1 MVRDDNVTTGVIMVM
16 KELGTMNDGNDD
28 DFDGFGDSQPVVDG
42 EQLQATT
49 HLPSPA

>member
-1 MVRDDNVTTGVIMVM
+1 MTTGVIMVM
-16 KELGTMNDGNDD
+16 KELGTMNDGNND
-28 DFDGFGDSQPVVDG
+28 DFDGFGDLQPVVDG

>member
-1 MVRDDNVTTGVIMVM
+1 MTTGVIMVM
-16 KELGTMNDGNDD
+16 KELGTMNDCNDD
-28 DFDGFGDSQPVVDG
+28 DFDGFDDLQPVVDG

>member
-1 MVRDDNVTTGVIMVM
+1 MTTGVIMVM

-28 DFDGFGDSQPVVDG
+28 DFDDFGDLQPVVDG

>member
-1 MVRDDNVTTGVIMVM
+1 MVM

-28 DFDGFGDSQPVVDG
+28 DFDNLQPVVDG

>member
-1 MVRDDNVTTGVIMVM
+1 MVL

-28 DFDGFGDSQPVVDG
+28 DFDGFGDLQPVVDG